1 MEIESKVLDLISKLM
16 NEELEEINPM
26 KKEFSILKDFI
37 HKDFLES
44 LDQGLY
50 NDNATIVTKINDELD
65 KIDFFDSIPQLL
77 GKQFVNIYSTLG
89 ELFTRL
95 EINSDVDRLL
105 ENNNMIPVVWIS
117 DFPEK
122 KSSIYAVTYSNRM
135 IELSHEEMT
144 LIDSKFEEYGIEKR
158 KLIKFFLLKKHTI
171 WENVCFCIWPER
183 IFDNATFHKQLLR
196 DSKMNVVIGNSK
208 AEIQRKLLTIKL
220 NRLHIMLPEG
230 SKEEKGLLELLMD
243 KSPKITLMTSKDLL
257 DFLQENNIKNCNYN
271 VSNIFY
277 SIILDVELYYCK
289 IIKHLKMSETTMSR
303 DLVNLPDGNV
313 QENVSLYRDIQKKKD
328 KIYSNAL
335 EDYRK
340 ICNELMQ
347 KLLKYQKIRR
357 KYFNIDNADYSYY
370 YDTTLE
376 QIFIKLVSIGE
387 FKRAGECLRCI
398 RDVGV
403 KDIEI
408 FEMFYEFSQGNRVE
422 KEQIQHINKTEII
435 SENVAR
441 MLIAMNSIIGDS
453 IEKLVEYSE
462 KLQMP
467 SNSLEYY
474 LFGKRAIAEGQY
486 EEACEYLKKAYENGN
501 QEAAVE
507 LINVV
512 MKYPQKCDTSLNDLA
527 RMMIPEANYRMS
539 CIALDED
546 NYEDGLVYM
555 KIAAAKKHPKA
566 IEAIADTLF
575 DTVGE
580 ASYSDIK
587 QEEVFNVIN
596 LYEYLIGI
604 NDCEEYQERVGLMYC
619 KLGDYRRALDRLSKI
634 QTKEAYYQCAIIY
647 ENGLGVAVNL
657 QTAREYYKKCG
668 NYKDASVLFV
678 KVNELLRNKNSQQN
692 NRNNYNEQRDVVSVE
707 RSGYCFITTAACIV
721 LKKDRNCQEL
731 NMLRK
736 FRDEHISDG
745 GIGDLL
751 ISEYYRVGPLIVD
764 KIEKDW
770 LPNGIYRQLWNYY
783 ILPSCQKIKQKNY
796 EEAKKIYIHMVKR
809 MCEKYEIEVDSF
821 ISKKFDINL

>member
-16 NEELEEINPM
+16 NEELEEINPV

-135 IELSHEEMT
+135 IELSHEEMA
-144 LIDSKFEEYGIEKR
+144 LIDSKFEEYRIEKR

-208 AEIQRKLLTIKL
+208 AEIQRKLLAIKL

-230 SKEEKGLLELLMD
+230 SKEEKGLLELLID
-243 KSPKITLMTSKDLL
+243 KSQKITLMTSKDLL

-271 VSNIFY
+271 VSNTFY

-289 IIKHLKMSETTMSR
+289 IIQHMKMSETTMSR

-357 KYFNIDNADYSYY
+357 KYFDIDNADYSYY

-441 MLIAMNSIIGDS
+441 MLIAMNSIIGDP

-462 KLQMP
+462 KLQTP

-539 CIALDED
+539 CIAIDEY
-546 NYEDGLVYM
+546 NYEDGSVYM

-580 ASYSDIK
+580 ALYSDIK

-604 NDCEEYQERVGLMYC
+604 NDCEKYQERVGLMYC

-678 KVNELLRNKNSQQN
+678 KVNELLRTKNSQQN